1 MHRSRASFAHA
12 FRAAVAVGRRGG
24 GVAILDLR
32 DVHRGDWGVVAEGA
46 GEHVADGV
54 IDTGFHER
62 RTDTV
67 RGRAIDLPFHD
78 PWIDD
83 RTTIVH
89 GHIVENLRDK
99 RFAVHFDDCDV
110 QLRGV
115 GQRETAVFCFKVW
128 NLERGAPYVAAVECD
143 VVQFG
148 REHGAIHVDNVGEA
162 PVVDGFPVT
171 LCLDLGPLLA
181 DSEFEIVFFRFENKG
196 GKSPHFSFEFLR
208 GAVNR
213 RQTRN
218 RKLAGVRTRHPGVHV
233 ALGIEAC
240 AHGDQVGMNIEHV
253 GYDLRRGGFVSL
265 ALRTRTDGH
274 YHFTVD
280 IELAVRA
287 LRVAGERRVRVD
299 DLRLAEIVGSRIERG
314 ADANADHAAVFFFA
328 HLDLLLLLPVVPT
341 DQPFRDFEHLGIV
354 AGVVHAAVGRGVGEL
369 FRADVVAQAH
379 FVRCDAEF
387 VGADVDEALQKPEV
401 LHARVSAI
409 GADRTLVGDR
419 LTEIDASILETIY
432 PTENLRPDHAAQGFV
447 PRVSAAVVDVA
458 RVDGG
463 DDAVFIEGH
472 ARVAEG
478 ALVAVGARNHV
489 LRAGFDPFDG
499 TPSGLFRRQC
509 ADRHL
514 RVTRDLDAEAA
525 SDVESLTPDFID
537 MNA

>member
-12 FRAAVAVGRRGG
+12 FRAAVAMGRRGG

-99 RFAVHFDDCDV
+99 RFALHFHERRTDTVRGRAIDLPFHDPWIDDRTTIVHGHIVENLRDKRFALHFDDCDV

-196 GKSPHFSFEFLR
+196 GQSPHFSFEFLR

-314 ADANADHAAVFFFA
+314 ADANADHAA
-328 HLDLLLLLPVVPT
+328 
-341 DQPFRDFEHLGIV
+341 
-354 AGVVHAAVGRGVGEL
+354 
-369 FRADVVAQAH
+369 
-379 FVRCDAEF
+379 
-387 VGADVDEALQKPEV
+387 
-401 LHARVSAI
+401 
-409 GADRTLVGDR
+409 
-419 LTEIDASILETIY
+419 
-432 PTENLRPDHAAQGFV
+432 
-447 PRVSAAVVDVA
+447 
-458 RVDGG
+458 
-463 DDAVFIEGH
+463 
-472 ARVAEG
+472 
-478 ALVAVGARNHV
+478 
-489 LRAGFDPFDG
+489 
-499 TPSGLFRRQC
+499 
-509 ADRHL
+509 
-514 RVTRDLDAEAA
+514 
-525 SDVESLTPDFID
+525 
-537 MNA
+537 